1 MRDYYTG
8 FLHAHKFGAKKY
20 DCVWITWVL
29 MYLSD
34 SEIFTL
40 FTRIRAALREDPG
53 ARLRKLRKKKQ
64 SGLLFVRENV
74 RAEEEEDPLDPD
86 GSVMSKSFALTAAL
100 RLLAASQ
107 PRSSTDTEFRALFQS
122 VGFEIVSTQ
131 EVTVDTILHQK
142 VVQYVIR
149 NPFV

>member
-40 FTRIRAALREDPG
+40 FTRIRAALREDLAANAA
-53 ARLRKLRKKKQ
+53 ARQ

-74 RAEEEEDPLDPD
+74 RAEEEDDPLDPD
-86 GSVMSKSFALTAAL
+86 GSVM
-100 RLLAASQ
+100 R
-107 PRSSTDTEFRALFQS
+107 TEAEFCALFQS
-122 VGFEIVSTQ
+122 VGFEVLSTQ
-131 EVTVDTILHQK
+131 EVTVDRARHQK

-149 NPFV
+149 SPFVQ

>member
-1 MRDYYTG
+1 MGDYYTG

-40 FTRIRAALREDPG
+40 FTRIRAALREDLAATG
-53 ARLRKLRKKKQ
+53 AARQ

-74 RAEEEEDPLDPD
+74 RAEEEDDPLDPD
-86 GSVMSKSFALTAAL
+86 GSVM
-100 RLLAASQ
+100 R
-107 PRSSTDTEFRALFQS
+107 TEA
-122 VGFEIVSTQ
+122 
-131 EVTVDTILHQK
+131 
-142 VVQYVIR
+142 
-149 NPFV
+149 

>member
-40 FTRIRAALREDPG
+40 FTRIRAALREDLAAPG
-53 ARLRKLRKKKQ
+53 EGRH

-74 RAEEEEDPLDPD
+74 RAEEEKDPLDPD
-86 GSVMSKSFALTAAL
+86 GSVMRTEA
-100 RLLAASQ
+100 
-107 PRSSTDTEFRALFQS
+107 EFRALFQS

>member
-1 MRDYYTG
+1 MGDYYTG

-40 FTRIRAALREDPG
+40 FTRIRAALREDLAATG
-53 ARLRKLRKKKQ
+53 AARQ

-74 RAEEEEDPLDPD
+74 RAEEEDDPLDPD
-86 GSVMSKSFALTAAL
+86 GSVMRTEA
-100 RLLAASQ
+100 
-107 PRSSTDTEFRALFQS
+107 EFRALFQS

>member
-1 MRDYYTG
+1 M
-8 FLHAHKFGAKKY
+8 
-20 DCVWITWVL
+20 
-29 MYLSD
+29 
-34 SEIFTL
+34 
-40 FTRIRAALREDPG
+40 DPAG

-86 GSVMSKSFALTAAL
+86 GSIM
-100 RLLAASQ
+100 R
-107 PRSSTDTEFRALFQS
+107 TDTEFRALFQS

>member
-40 FTRIRAALREDPG
+40 FTRIRAALRED
-53 ARLRKLRKKKQ
+53 
-64 SGLLFVRENV
+64 
-74 RAEEEEDPLDPD
+74 
-86 GSVMSKSFALTAAL
+86 
-100 RLLAASQ
+100 LAA
-107 PRSSTDTEFRALFQS
+107 TEKE
-122 VGFEIVSTQ
+122 EI
-131 EVTVDTILHQK
+131 EVI
-142 VVQYVIR
+142 IR
-149 NPFV
+149 HIDLKL